1 MMRTLFIAAVLSI
14 STQVSA
20 AEPVS
25 FSFTAVPLV
34 DFAQAT
40 YRNLL
45 GRDFVLSN
53 DLVSMGKKV
62 TVSVKSLKSEQVP
75 LFVENVLRSHG
86 VRSVERDGVYFL
98 ELGPSVEANGSSPA
112 GDLIQKAV
120 VDQPLAEVAVDVAN
134 TPAPAVANKVKVLT
148 VKHRSVA
155 FVAEAVSAVLGI
167 PVRPVGGSSLAV
179 SAPADQLAIATD
191 LVDQLDVPVSVVEV
205 SASFVE
211 VTRNGSTARGVSL
224 VADAL
229 SRQLAGVSIVPGEGR
244 LSVRAGRYELVLNA
258 LAADGRFKQVSNSRL
273 VGDDSERLTLSVGDE
288 TPTVSSTSRD
298 QAGNFIQNV
307 VYRPSG
313 VILDVLPRVLG
324 SGRLSLVVDGQVS
337 SFQATTTGVSASP
350 TLVKRQVK
358 TSVSIDDGQVLVIGG
373 LDDSKTAGNDSGF
386 SFLPRTWRNA
396 SSSDSKTDL
405 VLILSARVIP
415 GVTEVASKLP

>member
-1 MMRTLFIAAVLSI
+1 MIRRLLLSVVFAVSL
-14 STQVSA
+14 QASA

-62 TVSVKSLKSEQVP
+62 TVSVKSLQVEQVP
-75 LFVENVLRSHG
+75 AFVENVLRSHG
-86 VRSVERDGVYFL
+86 VRSVQRDGVYFL
-98 ELGPSVEANGSSPA
+98 ELGPSVDTNGSAPA
-112 GDLIQKAV
+112 GETGQKNQS
-120 VDQPLAEVAVDVAN
+120 DQPLAEDPVDVASN
-134 TPAPAVANKVKVLT
+134 VAPVSPNKVKVLT

-155 FVAEAVSAVLGI
+155 FVAEAVSAVLGL
-167 PVRPVGGSSLAV
+167 PVRPVGGSALAIA
-179 SAPADQLAIATD
+179 APDEQLAIATD
-191 LVDQLDVPVSVVEV
+191 LVDQLDVPVAVVEV

-211 VTRNGSTARGVSL
+211 VTRNGSSARGVSL

-229 SRQLAGVSIVPGEGR
+229 SRQLDGVSIVPGEGR

-273 VGDDSERLTLSVGDE
+273 VGDDSEQLTLSVGDE

-373 LDDSKTAGNDSGF
+373 LDDSKTSGNESGF
-386 SFLPRTWRNA
+386 SFLPRTWRN
-396 SSSDSKTDL
+396 SSSTDSKTDL
-405 VLILSARVIP
+405 VLILSARVVP
-415 GVTEVASKLP
+415 SGEEVAVK

>member
-1 MMRTLFIAAVLSI
+1 MIRRFLLAAVFAVSI
-14 STQVSA
+14 QASA

-62 TVSVKSLKSEQVP
+62 TVSVKSLQVEQVP
-75 LFVENVLRSHG
+75 AFVENVLRAHG
-86 VRSVERDGVYFL
+86 VRSVQRDGVYFL
-98 ELGPSVEANGSSPA
+98 ELGPTVDTNGSAPA
-112 GDLIQKAV
+112 GEIGQKSQS
-120 VDQPLAEVAVDVAN
+120 DQPLAEGAVDVPN
-134 TPAPAVANKVKVLT
+134 SLAPASPNKVKVLT

-155 FVAEAVSAVLGI
+155 FVAEAVSAVLGL
-167 PVRPVGGSSLAV
+167 PVRPVGGSALAIA
-179 SAPADQLAIATD
+179 APDEQLAIATD
-191 LVDQLDVPVSVVEV
+191 LVDQLDVPVAVVEV

-211 VTRNGSTARGVSL
+211 VTRNGSSARGVSL

-229 SRQLAGVSIVPGEGR
+229 SRQLDGVSIVPGEGR

-273 VGDDSERLTLSVGDE
+273 VGDDSEQLTLSVGDE

-373 LDDSKTAGNDSGF
+373 LDDSKTSGNESGF
-386 SFLPRTWRNA
+386 SFLPRMWRNT
-396 SSSDSKTDL
+396 SSTDSKTDL
-405 VLILSARVIP
+405 VLILSARVVP
-415 GVTEVASKLP
+415 NGEAVAVK